1 MSFFWNVSVA
11 RVEDSPIN
19 IQKVKQKFRSNHKSY
34 GHRNQ
39 LKQQLRKHT
48 NNGAF
53 PPELLNDL
61 LNEGKDRVPILG
73 KG

>member
-1 MSFFWNVSVA
+1 MSFFWNLSVA

-39 LKQQLRKHT
+39 LKQQIAAK
-48 NNGAF
+48 AYQ
-53 PPELLNDL
+53 
-61 LNEGKDRVPILG
+61 
-73 KG
+73 